1 MTNPFDYDDPAIQ
14 AGRRK
19 TIRDV
24 AAAEIAAFDAFER
37 WARGR
42 WRAFLGWLAR
52 RAQRWGAAWAAWR
65 RWLALAARPKDAGV
79 TAEIASVH
87 TFLAATPVSP
97 FRVLSIG
104 ALAALAASLVWGA
117 VGWFVRVPLLKAEAA
132 AATETAAAA
141 ETRAATAEAAN
152 QTLVQRAEAAEADA
166 AALRQREAQ
175 TTTAA
180 NRVAAEAAQRRRTA
194 EERRRQVARQQQ
206 EILDAP
212 RPYDA
217 PFDGA
222 AWRLRRQ
229 AAAAGVPERA
239 VPAVPAPAAADALAP
254 GVLSDGPSRG
264 PDPAAEPGPVEPG

>member
-132 AATETAAAA
+132 DPGEGPACVRDNDDKHKFIGPGGVGQAYLHGVEMAAHKG
-141 ETRAATAEAAN
+141 RI
-152 QTLVQRAEAAEADA
+152 LIM
-166 AALRQREAQ
+166 
-175 TTTAA
+175 
-180 NRVAAEAAQRRRTA
+180 
-194 EERRRQVARQQQ
+194 ERHIYGR
-206 EILDAP
+206 
-212 RPYDA
+212 
-217 PFDGA
+217 
-222 AWRLRRQ
+222 
-229 AAAAGVPERA
+229 AGVAQLFGRGDNRLS
-239 VPAVPAPAAADALAP
+239 AAYMVTYGLAQG
-254 GVLSDGPSRG
+254 GVQHSGAMLQLSPFAHHGCLTVAMDICRG
-264 PDPAAEPGPVEPG
+264 NV